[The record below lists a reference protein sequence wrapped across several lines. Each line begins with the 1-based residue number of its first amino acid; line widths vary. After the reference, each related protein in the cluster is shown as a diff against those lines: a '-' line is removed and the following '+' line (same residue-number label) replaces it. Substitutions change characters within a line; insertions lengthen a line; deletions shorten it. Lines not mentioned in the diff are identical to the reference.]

1 MGLTDIVQLTITRD
15 NKAPT
20 KAGFTRPLIAGYH
33 TKFAPR
39 TKLYK
44 DPSEMIADGFTVND
58 MLYKKAVIAKSQN
71 PAPKD
76 FKIGRCAL
84 PPTQIVDLTPTV
96 TTPGFVHSGRIK
108 GVPAAPDQTWTYTN
122 GGAETLASVCT
133 AVAAAITALAG
144 VTATGASGTK
154 VVSTTDTAGLTL
166 EYLDMPPEL
175 KVQDQTADPG
185 IATDLNVIF
194 DQDSDWFGLLLASNS
209 EAEVNAAAAWVESK
223 RKLFVFQ
230 TADFGAKDPGTT
242 TDVFSDLKTLAYVNT
257 GGFWH
262 QNIGSG
268 LDAAIMAK
276 SLVEPPGSITW
287 AHKSVTGVPVTT
299 KFGPTQS
306 PYLTTAQE
314 AAVQAKNGNTYT
326 EIAGNGNTF
335 PGKVAGG
342 DYLDIIH
349 YVHFL
354 YARMQ
359 ERVIGALQSQG
370 KIPYTRKGIE
380 YLRLQMLNLLLSH
393 SKKPYEAL
401 STDPLPVVTAPDL
414 ADIDASDKAARH
426 VPDFEFEGTVTGAVH
441 SVEIRGRLVNP

>member
-1 MGLTDIVQLTITRD
+1 MALADIVQLTITRD

-20 KAGFTRPLIAGYH
+20 KAGFTRPMIAGYH
-33 TKFAPR
+33 TKFGPR

-44 DPSEMIADGFTVND
+44 DPSEMIADGFTTND
-58 MLYKKAVIAKSQN
+58 MLYKKAVLVKSQN
-71 PAPKD
+71 PSPKD
-76 FKIGRCAL
+76 FKIGRFAL
-84 PPTQIVDLTPTV
+84 PPTQIIDLTPTV
-96 TTPGFVHSGRIK
+96 TTEGYVYSGRIK
-108 GVPAAPDQTWTYTN
+108 GVTSAPDQPWTYTV
-122 GGAETLASVCT
+122 GAAATVASVCT
-133 AVAAAITALAG
+133 AIAAAITALAG

-166 EYLDMPPEL
+166 EYTDMPPEL
-175 KVQDQTADPG
+175 RVQDQTVDPG
-185 IATDLNVIF
+185 VATDLTAIF

-209 EAEVNAAAAWVESK
+209 EAEVTSAAGWVETK
-223 RKLFVFQ
+223 RKLFVYQ
-230 TADFGAKDPGTT
+230 TADHGARDAVTT
-242 TDVFSDLKTLAYVNT
+242 TDVFSDLKTLGYVNT

-276 SLVEPPGSITW
+276 SLVEPPGSITY
-287 AHKSVTGVPVTT
+287 AHKSVAGVPVTA
-299 KFGPTQS
+299 KFGPTGS

-314 AAVQAKNGNTYT
+314 AAIHAKNGNTYT
-326 EIAGNGNTF
+326 EIAGNGDTF

-359 ERVIGALQSQG
+359 ERVIGALQSQP

-380 YLRLQMLNLLLSH
+380 FLRLQMLNLLLSH
-393 SKKPYEAL
+393 TKKPYEAL

-441 SVEIRGRLVNP
+441 TVEIRGRLVNP